1 MIDSD
6 KLMIDALSD
15 IEAMGF
21 GVLYS
26 INSATVL
33 SPQGDKLGELFA
45 EEPIK
50 SWMDGRV
57 LACAVREGKKL
68 VKSMCF
74 MAAGK
79 KKQKMPPLYIVET
92 SAGFVRSMHDISFT
106 SDSPAIFSGAQLNN
120 VRWRVNTLNEKIH
133 KVN

>member
-6 KLMIDALSD
+6 KLMIDALSE

-21 GVLYS
+21 GVSYS

-74 MAAGK
+74 MAAGRK
-79 KKQKMPPLYIVET
+79 RQKMPPLYIIET
-92 SAGFVRSMHDISFT
+92 SAGFVGSVRDMQFT
-106 SDSPAIFSGAQLNN
+106 ADSPAIFSGNQLNN
-120 VRWRVNTLNEKIH
+120 IRWRVNTLNEKIH

>member
-50 SWMDGRV
+50 SWIAGRV

-74 MAAGK
+74 MAAGRR
-79 KKQKMPPLYIVET
+79 KQKMPPLYVVET
-92 SAGFVRSMHDISFT
+92 SAGFVQSVSRMTFT
-106 SDSPAIFSGAQLNN
+106 RDSPALFSGNQLNN
-120 VRWRVNTLNEKIH
+120 IRWRVNTLNEKIH